1 MALNISLEDRK
12 KGVHVVTLEG
22 RLDTTTS
29 PSLDQKIAPLL
40 KPGTKAILFNLAK
53 LEFISSMGLRI
64 ILNARKVL
72 AQHKGHIALVHL
84 QPPVAKVFELADI
97 LPQTSIFAS
106 RESADIFLEAVQNKE
121 IVKDMDVDA

>member
-1 MALNISLEDRK
+1 MALKTTVEDRK
-12 KGVHVVTLEG
+12 KGVYVVALEG
-22 RLDTTTS
+22 RLDSNTS
-29 PSLDQKIAPLL
+29 PALDQKVAPLL
-40 KPGTKAILFNLAK
+40 KAGTKAILFDMAK

-72 AQHKGHIALVHL
+72 QQHKGHVGLVHL
-84 QPPVAKVFELADI
+84 QPPIAKVFELADI

-121 IVKDMDVDA
+121 IVKGMDVDD